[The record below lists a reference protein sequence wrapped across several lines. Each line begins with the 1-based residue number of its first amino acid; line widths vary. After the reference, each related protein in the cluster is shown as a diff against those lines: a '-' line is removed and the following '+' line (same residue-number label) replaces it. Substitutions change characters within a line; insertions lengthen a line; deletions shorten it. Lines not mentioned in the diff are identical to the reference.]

1 MPPGDSSHWYYATRH
16 GIIGRFANDPNV
28 ATSQVLLDLTSRVVV
43 PYDGGF
49 VQMILHRNFPADR
62 RVFVNYN
69 RVGTY
74 NLDND
79 GIVSSFQLSA
89 DGTTID
95 PSTEKIL
102 ISYPRGTF
110 HSGGTM
116 FFGLDG
122 LLYIGLG
129 DGAEL
134 SGTDANGE
142 TPGQDL
148 TVIRSKL
155 LRINV
160 DNVPQGQPYTIPSD
174 NPFAG
179 NPLCNV
185 PFGNTPCP
193 ETYAYGFVTRSAAT
207 WILLRGDIWIGDVGS
222 GAREE
227 VDKVSKGGD
236 YGWPIIEGFACNS
249 TPCVQRP

>member
-1 MPPGDSSHWYYATRH
+1 NEVAELCMPPGDSSYWYYATRQ

-43 PYDGGF
+43 PFDGGF
-49 VQMILHRNFPADR
+49 VQMIFHRNFPTDR

-74 NLDND
+74 NLAND
-79 GIVSSFQLSA
+79 GIISSFQLSA

-102 ISYPRGTF
+102 ISYPRGSY
-110 HSGGTM
+110 HSGGAM

-134 SGTDANGE
+134 SATDANGE

-155 LRINV
+155 LRIDV
-160 DNVPQGQPYTIPSD
+160 DNIPPGQPYGIPAD
-174 NPFAG
+174 NP
-179 NPLCNV
+179 
-185 PFGNTPCP
+185 
-193 ETYAYGFVTRSAAT
+193 YA
-207 WILLRGDIWIGDVGS
+207 
-222 GAREE
+222 
-227 VDKVSKGGD
+227 
-236 YGWPIIEGFACNS
+236 
-249 TPCVQRP
+249 